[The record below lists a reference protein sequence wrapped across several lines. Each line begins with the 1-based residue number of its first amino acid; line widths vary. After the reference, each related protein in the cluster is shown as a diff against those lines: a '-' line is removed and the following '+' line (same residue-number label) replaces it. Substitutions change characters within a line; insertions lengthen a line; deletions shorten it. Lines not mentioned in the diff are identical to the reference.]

1 MTIMDTVRDEP
12 EDHGAR
18 PASAHGTGTLFGR
31 GAELERLRRHV
42 RREPGTSG
50 ALVLV
55 GSEGI
60 GKSRLLRTACE
71 QAAGAGAVVLTAQ
84 GWAPESGVP
93 YGLLRHLLAP
103 LTDRVP
109 ALGGPH
115 RQALRA
121 ALAIGPDATAPSVPS
136 AQSAP
141 SAPSAPFAP
150 SAADVAAGTAALL
163 ERSGGPGHGCAPGL
177 VLIAVDDAHACDRP
191 TLELLGSLVRRAE
204 GSRVSLLLASR
215 DDEALLDLPADVE
228 LLHVAP
234 LSPRFSAALLDS
246 VPGAPVGRTRLE
258 VLEGAEGN
266 PSALLELCRRRASA
280 DPALARERTPRL
292 RNLRTRFDT
301 LIAPLPARTR
311 TALLYA
317 AVALPGDDAAAV
329 MAALDTSDLGIWTP
343 AEEAG
348 IVALIDG
355 HIVFRHPLA
364 RVAAS
369 AGQSA
374 AVLTRAHRDLAER
387 AGGRPLDRARHLVAA
402 AVVPDASLTEDLRAA
417 ARHSADDFTLARALE
432 DAARFSTS
440 AGERA
445 RFLAGAL
452 DAAVAVGDLDWVRS
466 LHARFLSVNSDPR
479 LTREADLA
487 VATALSHSSR
497 QKEAFALL
505 LDSADRHPSAGA
517 AIDARSVTLASA
529 IAEQSG
535 LPEHRARLSELVA
548 GLRDAGLRDASLRES
563 GLRDAGPGPEGARA
577 SGPGPTGVLAG
588 FVRGTE
594 TRPRSASRAVEGP
607 DALMGS
613 GPLDGRDQL
622 TRRLAI
628 ASVGYLS
635 DEPGVT
641 LEHYRA
647 ADTYLRGRRAF
658 GLRAWH
664 LAPLLDTLLATG
676 QWSEVSARV
685 EEATDQAAVL
695 RLTRPQAD
703 LAAFDLSLRALRGT
717 APANLITWPEVPFDG
732 YENAATRARLVR
744 AVALVAMSHTEWADA
759 YRWLRR
765 LFAEDGTPVHPFLS
779 SRCVAELALAAQRAG
794 TSEDAAEVL
803 ARVRS
808 VHGER
813 PTVRMTLLLHHATAL
828 LDPGPDPEHHFRL
841 ALVNAEGEQ
850 WPVERAQA
858 RFSYAIWLRRAR
870 RPSEARQQL
879 VAALDTADV
888 LGFQP
893 FAAAIRQELRA
904 SGVANNA
911 DSAVESAASL
921 DGLTAQQQQIVRLA
935 AQGLSNREIGE
946 QLFVSPRTVGSHLYN
961 VYPKLGV
968 SSRHQ
973 LRDLLQSR

>member
-1 MTIMDTVRDEP
+1 MTIMETVRDEP
-12 EDHGAR
+12 EDHGGR

-31 GAELERLRRHV
+31 GAELEQLHRHV

-55 GSEGI
+55 GSEGV

-71 QAAGAGAVVLTAQ
+71 QAAEAGAVVLTAQ

-93 YGLLRHLLAP
+93 YGLLRHLLAR

-109 ALGGPH
+109 TLGEPH
-115 RQALRA
+115 RQALLA
-121 ALAIGPDATAPSVPS
+121 ALAIGPDATAPSAS
-136 AQSAP
+136 
-141 SAPSAPFAP
+141 
-150 SAADVAAGTAALL
+150 DVAAGTAALL
-163 ERSGGPGHGCAPGL
+163 SRSGGPDHGCAPGL

-191 TLELLGSLVRRAE
+191 TLELLGSLVRRTE

-234 LSPRFSAALLDS
+234 LSPRSSAELLDS

-258 VLEGAEGN
+258 VLEEAEGN
-266 PSALLELCRRRASA
+266 PSALLELCRRRASGA
-280 DPALARERTPRL
+280 DPALAHERTPRL

-329 MAALDTSDLGIWTP
+329 MAALDTTDLAIWAP

-369 AGQSA
+369 TGQSA

-402 AVVPDASLTEDLRAA
+402 AVVPDASLTEGLRAA

-440 AGERA
+440 TDERA
-445 RFLAGAL
+445 RLLAGAL
-452 DAAVAVGDLDWVRS
+452 DAAVAVGDLDWVSS
-466 LHARFLSVNSDPR
+466 LHTRFLSVNTDPR

-505 LDSADRHPSAGA
+505 LDSAARHPSVGA
-517 AIDARSVTLASA
+517 AVDARSVTLASA

-548 GLRDAGLRDASLRES
+548 GLRE
-563 GLRDAGPGPEGARA
+563 AGPGPDDHRA
-577 SGPGPTGVLAG
+577 SRPGPTGVLAG
-588 FVRGTE
+588 FVQGTE
-594 TRPRSASRAVEGP
+594 TRPTSASRAVEGP

-622 TRRLAI
+622 TRRLAV

-635 DEPGVT
+635 DDPGVT

-647 ADTYLRGRRAF
+647 ADAYLRGRRAF

-703 LAAFDLSLRALRGT
+703 LEAFDLSLRALRGT

-744 AVALVAMSHTEWADA
+744 AVALVAMSHAEWADA

-828 LDPGPDPEHHFRL
+828 LDPGPDPEYHFRL

-893 FAAAIRQELRA
+893 FATAIRQELRA
-904 SGVANNA
+904 SGVANNT
-911 DSAVESAASL
+911 DHAVESAASL

-946 QLFVSPRTVGSHLYN
+946 QLFLSPRTVGSHLYN
-961 VYPKLGV
+961 AYPKLGV

-973 LRDLLQSR
+973 LRDLLQSKADR